1 MRPANWH
8 LLLVALL
15 ASGCGSPSGPDG
27 GGTITS
33 DITIAGGGFSDT
45 GVEGFGNLD
54 LPNSWE
60 HMFGRQQEGDDINGS
75 HECRDQHRCGVG
87 GATRVFGLL
96 STPDSFAV
104 VTTGDFRCEPGVS
117 FNNPDDCGLVTDSI
131 PVTVSGVRTTPA
143 LRIEKGGQ
151 TWTGALLRFQYTL
164 LSGRSDPAGGNDSV
178 VVRILPQGG
187 SATTVLRLKPTDLG
201 ASLPLR
207 ASGCGQQALPSAGG
221 VVTSYPS
228 CSEWHDAEV
237 DISNFIGQL
246 VQIEFVAGEAGAAI
260 ALAFDDV
267 RIEVSR

>member
-1 MRPANWH
+1 MRPAIWQLV
-8 LLLVALL
+8 LLGLL
-15 ASGCGSPSGPDG
+15 APGCGSSSGPSD

-45 GVEGFGNLD
+45 GVEGFGELD

-60 HMFGRQQEGDDINGS
+60 HMFGRKQEGDPNR
-75 HECRDQHRCGVG
+75 ECRDQHRCGVG
-87 GATRVFGLL
+87 GAIRVFGLL
-96 STPDSFAV
+96 TTPDSFAV
-104 VTTGDFRCEPGVS
+104 VTTGDFRCKPGE
-117 FNNPDDCGLVTDSI
+117 FFDPDDCGPPFGVTDSI

-164 LSGRSDPAGGNDSV
+164 LSGRSDPAGANDSV

-201 ASLPLR
+201 GSLPLR